1 MTPVADYISKQ
12 PASYLNRS
20 LVSNSGKDWSI
31 YSEKFEEVREVFESL
46 KFILDYT
53 TQAGLVLDRIGEN
66 CRQPR
71 NLMTDE
77 KFRIFLA
84 IALQKSLSKG
94 DIFSMNEICS
104 KILVGTGTLYRIDEL
119 CYSGDTLYLDGS
131 WTLNGE
137 VPLSGTT
144 KRPKTIKIVFSGN
157 VNDVAVVPEF
167 NIAVN
172 QVKAGG
178 TQAIISYRFE
188 MTTLDGLL
196 YSQSQRVPLLDG
208 SWNFDGATL
217 LSGDPVRMRPYEIA
231 IGSGGIV
238 MGSPRTPL
246 LTDTG
251 LQTEI
256 LRKLVETETLPDGS
270 QIFKIQVK
278 QGEIIGQQVN
288 EIALFDEFGFIM
300 YQNTF
305 FSKQKDNLIIYDF
318 VIQEIFI

>member
-20 LVSNSGKDWSI
+20 LLSNSGKDWFV
-31 YSEKFEEVREVFESL
+31 YSEKFEEVREIFESL
-46 KFILDYT
+46 KYILDYS
-53 TQAGLVLDRIGEN
+53 QQSGIVLDKIGEN
-66 CRQPR
+66 YRQKR
-71 NLMTDE
+71 NLMTDS
-77 KFRIFLA
+77 KYRIFLA

-94 DIFSMNEICS
+94 DIFSMNEVCS
-104 KILVGTGTLYRIDEL
+104 KILMESGTLYKIEEL
-119 CYSGDTLYLDGS
+119 CYLGDTLFLDGS
-131 WTLNGE
+131 FTLNGE
-137 VPLSGTT
+137 LPFSGTT
-144 KRPKTIKIVFSGN
+144 KRPKTIKIIFSGN
-157 VNDVAVVPEF
+157 VNDVEVVPEF

-188 MTTLDGLL
+188 MTTFDGLL
-196 YSQSQRVPLLDG
+196 YSQPLRVPILDG
-208 SWNFDGATL
+208 SWNLDGATM

-238 MGSPRTPL
+238 LGEPRTPL
-246 LTDTG
+246 PTDTG

-278 QGEIIGQQVN
+278 QGEIVGQDVN
-288 EIALFDEFGFIM
+288 EIALFDEFGDIM
-300 YQNTF
+300 YNNAF
-305 FSKQKDNLIIYDF
+305 EAKHKDNLIIYEF
-318 VIQEIFI
+318 IIAEIF